1 MTVAAD
7 LEAGGFIS
15 LWCVGGPHSI
25 ISPQIFI
32 PAIPSQVLFQDADC
46 FVFFFFIFCIFGRF
60 LDLQRRWST
69 SSVGLYLVTISFE
82 LLRLFCLFLSVDVR
96 EMHETVKNLKPRF
109 QQVLVIL
116 MKKKVLRFCFFL

>member
-1 MTVAAD
+1 MCWWT
-7 LEAGGFIS
+7 S
-15 LWCVGGPHSI
+15 LHNFPPDFHPSDSI
-25 ISPQIFI
+25 TGVI
-32 PAIPSQVLFQDADC
+32 PGCGLFR
-46 FVFFFFIFCIFGRF
+46 FFFFIFCIFGRF